1 MMSDI
6 TVQCGQGI
14 VNIRVG
20 AIIFN
25 EDKILMASN
34 SDVDYL
40 YSIGGRIKFGECA
53 EEAIKREVLEELGV
67 ALEIDRL
74 GIVHENF
81 FYGNDKKLIYEI
93 SFYYYMKMNENNSA
107 FKTENVENGRKESYE
122 WVDSS
127 DKRNMYPS
135 FMYEKAVASS
145 KEIIH
150 IYTDERLNGV
160 KK

>member
-1 MMSDI
+1 MDDI
-6 TVQCGQGI
+6 TVQCDQGI

-25 EDKILMASN
+25 GDKILMASN

-40 YSIGGRIKFGECA
+40 YSVGGRIKFGECA

-67 ALEIDRL
+67 TLEIEHL
-74 GIVHENF
+74 GIIHENF
-81 FYGNDKKLIYEI
+81 FYGKDKKLIYEI
-93 SFYYYMKMNENNSA
+93 SFYYYMKMNENNTA
-107 FKTENVENGRKESYE
+107 FKNENVENGRREFYE

-127 DKRNMYPS
+127 DKRKMYPD
-135 FMYEKAVASS
+135 FLYEKAIAPS

-150 IYTDERLNGV
+150 IYTDERLNRV
-160 KK
+160 K

>member
-1 MMSDI
+1 MDDI

-25 EDKILMASN
+25 GDKILMASN
-34 SDVDYL
+34 PDVDYL

-53 EEAIKREVLEELGV
+53 EEAIKREVLEELGI
-67 ALEIDRL
+67 ALEIDHL

-93 SFYYYMKMNENNSA
+93 SFYYYMKMDGNNTD
-107 FKTENVENGRKESYE
+107 FKTENVENGKRESYE
-122 WVDSS
+122 WVDPS

-135 FMYEKAVASS
+135 FLYEKGISPS

-150 IYTDERLNGV
+150 IYTDERLNEV
-160 KK
+160 K